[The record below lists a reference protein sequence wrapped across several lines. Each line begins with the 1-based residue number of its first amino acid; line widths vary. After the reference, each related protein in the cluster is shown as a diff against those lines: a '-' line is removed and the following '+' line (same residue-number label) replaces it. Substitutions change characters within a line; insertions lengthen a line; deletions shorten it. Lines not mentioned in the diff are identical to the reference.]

1 MKPEKIMELAYS
13 IARNADPELYERFR
27 KDWRMFDTSL
37 MADCN
42 PVFKDCAALIKE
54 ALLEMDK
61 TANKSSKITAA
72 KHIATNSTRESL
84 RGVWTDDQGRSCL
97 CDGYR
102 AVRTVDTFA
111 SIPAVEPWPEL
122 PRVFAEPMRYNI
134 ELPLPSIADLK
145 KTIADQKAKEGRNAR
160 PVYDFGIDLPYVNAV
175 YLLDML
181 MLLPDAVAYI
191 APSRSDYCPIYFKSE
206 KGDGILL
213 PINPK
218 HRKR

>member
-1 MKPEKIMELAYS
+1 MKPEKIMELADS

-61 TANKSSKITAA
+61 TANKSSKTTAA
-72 KHIATNSTRESL
+72 KHIATNSSRESL
-84 RGVWTDDQGRSCL
+84 RGVWINDQGRSCL

-102 AVRTVDTFA
+102 AIRTIDTFA
-111 SIPAVEPWPEL
+111 SIPAVEPWQEL
-122 PRVFAEPMRYNI
+122 PRVFKEPETYTR
-134 ELPLPSIADLK
+134 ELPLPSIAELK

-160 PVYDFGIDLPYVNAV
+160 PVYDFGDELPLVNAA

-181 MLLPDAVAYI
+181 SLLPGAIAYI
-191 APSRSDYCPIYFKSE
+191 SSSRPQVCPIYFKADN
-206 KGDGILL
+206 GDGILL
-213 PINPK
+213 PVNPNFK
-218 HRKR
+218 KR